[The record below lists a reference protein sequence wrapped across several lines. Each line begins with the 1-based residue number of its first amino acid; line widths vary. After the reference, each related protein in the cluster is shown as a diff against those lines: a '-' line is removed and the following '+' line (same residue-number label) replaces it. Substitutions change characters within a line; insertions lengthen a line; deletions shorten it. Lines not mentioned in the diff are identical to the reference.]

1 MKAKSEG
8 ELERKLI
15 ELREAEKAE
24 KARQASIVKAQE
36 AAIATVLMG
45 ALKELEILH
54 KSPTRFGDEVHMVAE
69 RHARRVLRL
78 ATGQEKL

>member
-1 MKAKSEG
+1 MMSTEQGK
-8 ELERKLI
+8 LDRKLI

-24 KARQASIVKAQE
+24 IARQAAIIKAQE

-69 RHARRVLRL
+69 RHAGRVLRL